1 MWIRAI
7 YRIHSTKHI
16 FLITTP
22 KQTGTPLESDIA
34 KEDFARILRDKDHM
48 KSKEDQTWK
57 VYTLPESDF
66 LESVDS
72 HLEICLK
79 SSNQTFH
86 NSTSMELLAINL
98 CTPQPCLSDSLS
110 LSSPKGISRV
120 SDEDIIEVVI

>member
-16 FLITTP
+16 FLITSP
-22 KQTGTPLESDIA
+22 RQTETRLESDIA
-34 KEDFARILRDKDHM
+34 KEDFVRILREKDRTE
-48 KSKEDQTWK
+48 SKEDQTWR
-57 VYTLPESDF
+57 VHTLPESDF

-86 NSTSMELLAINL
+86 SSTSMELLAINL
-98 CTPQPCLSDSLS
+98 TTSHACLSDSLS
-110 LSSPKGISRV
+110 LSTPRGISRV